1 MISQHWFESN
11 ILLTCGGG
19 CLHFCSTPQ
28 PANELNSQVVH
39 GISTLVVQIGT
50 FSRWARIGTDK
61 AEDQKDGLISDDYV
75 MLLCILVPKR
85 HAEQWG

>member
-1 MISQHWFESN
+1 
-11 ILLTCGGG
+11 
-19 CLHFCSTPQ
+19 
-28 PANELNSQVVH
+28 
-39 GISTLVVQIGT
+39 VVQIGT
-50 FSRWARIGTDK
+50 FPRWARIGTDK